1 MLGRYEKFPETV
13 HSVAVLQH
21 QNPPKSIQQAILLTF
36 HRLNSETFDLGAV
49 TPYLKQ
55 NCDVSFE
62 FGVAEGLA
70 FNFLDKDE
78 LNQCLG
84 LVVKEE
90 METLDFFFVVRYH
103 LIKKGGKRVPLRF
116 DYHLLR
122 LVFHDNRLEIHIR
135 HEKGTRHVSLDEL
148 TDFMI
153 KQINIEL
160 SCRQLTPLVL
170 SEFVK
175 VNVE

>member
-13 HSVAVLQH
+13 HSVAIFQH
-21 QNPPKSIQQAILLTF
+21 QNSTKSIQQAILLTF
-36 HRLNSETFDLGAV
+36 HRLNSKTFDLSAV

-55 NCDVSFE
+55 NCKVGFE
-62 FGVAEGLA
+62 FGVAESLD
-70 FNFLDKDE
+70 FIFLDQNE
-78 LNQCLG
+78 LDQCLG
-84 LVVKEE
+84 SIAEE
-90 METLDFFFVVRYH
+90 ELETLDFFFVVRYH
-103 LIKKGGKRVPLRF
+103 LTKKDGKRVPLRF

-122 LVFHDNRLEIHIR
+122 LTFHEHSLEIRIR
-135 HEKGTRHVSLDEL
+135 HEKGTQHVSLDEL
-148 TDFMI
+148 TDFMV
-153 KQINIEL
+153 KQINVEL